1 MVEENLHVAINVKDF
16 KAVII
21 HAESTKAAITARY
34 TRPCRPLQLAYDS
47 EGMACEFTLMTRGE
61 QDDESGNGSPPAVQS
76 SARPPPRP
84 VQISNTP
91 TTEPPTTERVPSQ
104 PNRSAQSSVKT
115 LVGKSG
121 ASDSFLKSSAYM
133 DFDSLFVPADDDR
146 QWDEPNYE
154 DDTEDKL
161 GWDAGT
167 DLVGLLGSPILNL
180 ADQRL
185 RGNPT

>member
-1 MVEENLHVAINVKDF
+1 
-16 KAVII
+16 
-21 HAESTKAAITARY
+21 
-34 TRPCRPLQLAYDS
+34 
-47 EGMACEFTLMTRGE
+47 MACEFTLMTRGE
-61 QDDESGNGSPPAVQS
+61 QDEESGDGSPPAVQS

-91 TTEPPTTERVPSQ
+91 ATERVPSL
-104 PNRSAQSSVKT
+104 PNRSAQSSVNT
-115 LVGKSG
+115 PAGKSG

-161 GWDAGT
+161 GWNAGA
-167 DLVGLLGSPILNL
+167 DLVGLLRSRPMLNL

-185 RGNPT
+185 RRNPT